1 MLETVDAAD
10 LKDLAEK
17 EEHTMFSEQSSV
29 HHPDKPSIRKIT
41 ASKQTILFQDD
52 DSPHLIEMKVNPKKE
67 KEVTK

>member
-29 HHPDKPSIRKIT
+29 HNPDKPSIRKIT
-41 ASKQTILFQDD
+41 ASK
-52 DSPHLIEMKVNPKKE
+52 
-67 KEVTK
+67 